1 MKHVTTYPLR
11 LPRSLKEAATR
22 VAKEEGTSINQSVV
36 VAVAEKL
43 AALATA
49 TFFEERRQRAD
60 FDAFD
65 RIMNREGGNRL
76 GLVMSWS
83 RSSREEYSCQED

>member
-1 MKHVTTYPLR
+1 MKQITTYPLR
-11 LPRSLKEAATR
+11 LPRSLKEAVTR
-22 VAKEEGTSINQSVV
+22 VAKEERASIKQFVV

-43 AALATA
+43 AALAIA

-65 RIMNREGGNRL
+65 RIMSREGGEPP
-76 GLVMSWS
+76 
-83 RSSREEYSCQED
+83 RSGDELE